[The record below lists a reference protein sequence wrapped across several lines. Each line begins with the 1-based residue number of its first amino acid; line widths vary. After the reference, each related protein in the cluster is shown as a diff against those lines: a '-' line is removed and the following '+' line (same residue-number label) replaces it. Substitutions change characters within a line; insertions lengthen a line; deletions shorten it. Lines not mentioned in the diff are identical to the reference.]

1 VPGGSLRRAVRPDA
15 RPSRRIRYDFRPVRR
30 IRAAPP
36 RNDPMS
42 FTCAIVTPSD
52 AVLDTPA
59 SYASFEAWD
68 GQQGVATG
76 ASAFLTKL
84 GTGVVTVQSDGG
96 ATKVFVLDGGFAQM
110 DGARLTLL
118 TERAMEGS
126 GIDVAAAERELADAN
141 AKAVA
146 AGDRPLTLEERAGI
160 ERAQRLAR
168 AKIAAAQLSR
178 K

>member
-1 VPGGSLRRAVRPDA
+1 
-15 RPSRRIRYDFRPVRR
+15 
-30 IRAAPP
+30 
-36 RNDPMS
+36 MS

-52 AVLDTPA
+52 AVLDTAA

-68 GQQGVATG
+68 GQQGVASG

-84 GTGVVTVQSDGG
+84 GTGVVTVQAEGG

-110 DGARLTLL
+110 DGKRLTLL

-126 GIDVAAAERELADAN
+126 GIDVAAAERELSEAN
-141 AKAVA
+141 AKVTA
-146 AGDRPLTLEERAGI
+146 ATDRSLTLEERAAI

-168 AKIAAAQLSR
+168 AKIAAASMSG

>member
-1 VPGGSLRRAVRPDA
+1 
-15 RPSRRIRYDFRPVRR
+15 
-30 IRAAPP
+30 
-36 RNDPMS
+36 MS

-59 SYASFEAWD
+59 TYASFEAWD

-84 GTGVVTVQSDGG
+84 GTGVVTVQAEGG
-96 ATKVFVLDGGFAQM
+96 ASRVFVLVGGFAQM
-110 DGARLTLL
+110 DGKRLTLL
-118 TERAMEGS
+118 TEKAMEGS
-126 GIDVAAAERELADAN
+126 GIDAAAAERELADAN
-141 AKAVA
+141 AKVLAGGEGAMSLDQRA
-146 AGDRPLTLEERAGI
+146 AL

-168 AKIAAAQLSR
+168 AKIAAAQMTR

>member
-1 VPGGSLRRAVRPDA
+1 
-15 RPSRRIRYDFRPVRR
+15 
-30 IRAAPP
+30 
-36 RNDPMS
+36 MS

-52 AVLDTPA
+52 AVLDTAA

-84 GTGVVTVQSDGG
+84 GTGVVTVQAETGG
-96 ATKVFVLDGGFAQM
+96 TKVFVLDGGFAQM
-110 DGARLTLL
+110 DGKRLTLL

-126 GIDVAAAERELADAN
+126 GIDVAAAERELSEAN
-141 AKAVA
+141 AKVTA
-146 AGDRPLTLEERAGI
+146 AADRSLTLEERASI

-168 AKIAAAQLSR
+168 AKIAAASMSR